1 MITLYQFPAAFG
13 VPNISPY
20 CLKLETF
27 LRLAGLDYQVH
38 SVRDPRKTPKGK
50 LPFIKLDGE
59 VIADSAII
67 QRRLGE
73 RFPLTLDAHL
83 DAAGRARALAIARL
97 CDEHLAMLLLYFRW
111 LDEEG
116 WRQIRVSFF
125 GNLPVPLRLL
135 LPPLVRRRMRLAL
148 WAQGLGR
155 HSLEE
160 LLIFARED
168 LQALADL
175 LGEAPFF
182 GGERPCSAD
191 AAAYGILANLLLCL
205 LDTPL
210 NRLAREF
217 PPLLA
222 YCERLRARVWA

>member
-27 LRLAGLDYQVH
+27 LRLSGLEYQVYN
-38 SVRDPRKTPKGK
+38 VRDPRKAPKGK

-59 VIADSAII
+59 VIADSAVI

-73 RFPLTLDAHL
+73 RYTLTLDDHL
-83 DAAGRARALAIARL
+83 DAAGRARALAIIRL
-97 CDEHLAMLLLYFRW
+97 CDEHLAVLLMYFRW

-116 WRQIRVSFF
+116 WRQIRASFF
-125 GNLPVPLRLL
+125 GNLPALLRLL
-135 LPPLVRRRMRLAL
+135 LPPLVRWQMSRAL

-155 HSLEE
+155 HSRED
-160 LLIFARED
+160 LLVFARED

-182 GGERPCSAD
+182 GGEQPCSAD
-191 AAAYGILANLLLCL
+191 AAAYGILANLLLCR

-217 PPLLA
+217 PPLAA
-222 YCERLRARVWA
+222 YCERLRARVWG

>member
-1 MITLYQFPAAFG
+1 MIVLYQFPAAFG
-13 VPNISPY
+13 VPNPSPY

-27 LRLAGLDYQVH
+27 LRLAGLDYQVR
-38 SVRDPRKTPKGK
+38 SVGNPRRAPKGK
-50 LPFIKLDGE
+50 LPYIELDGE
-59 VIADSAII
+59 AIADSAII
-67 QRRLGE
+67 QRRLAE
-73 RFPLTLDAHL
+73 RFPLNLDAHL
-83 DAAGRARALAIARL
+83 DAADRGRALVITRL
-97 CDEHLAMLLLYFRW
+97 CDEHLALLLLYFRW
-111 LDEEG
+111 LDGEG
-116 WRQIRVSFF
+116 WRQVRSSFF
-125 GNLPVPLRLL
+125 GGLPAPLRLL
-135 LPPLVRRRMRLAL
+135 LPPLVQRRMRQAL

-155 HSLEE
+155 HSPDE
-160 LLIFARED
+160 LLSFARED

-175 LGEAPFF
+175 LG
-182 GGERPCSAD
+182 

>member
-1 MITLYQFPAAFG
+1 MIILYQLPAAFG
-13 VPNISPY
+13 VPNPSPY

-27 LRLAGLDYQVH
+27 LRLAGLDYQVR
-38 SVRDPRKTPKGK
+38 SVGNPRLAPKGK
-50 LPFIKLDGE
+50 LPYIELDGE
-59 VIADSAII
+59 AIADSAII
-67 QRRLGE
+67 QRRLAE

-83 DAAGRARALAIARL
+83 DTVGRARALAIARL
-97 CDEHLAMLLLYFRW
+97 CDEHLALLLLYFRW
-111 LDEEG
+111 LDAEG
-116 WRQIRVSFF
+116 WRQIRSGFF
-125 GNLPVPLRLL
+125 GGLPLPLRQVV
-135 LPPLVRRRMRLAL
+135 PPLVRRRMRQAL

-155 HSLEE
+155 HSSDE
-160 LLIFARED
+160 LLTFGRED
-168 LQALADL
+168 LQALTNL
-175 LGEAPFF
+175 LGTAPFF
-182 GGERPCSAD
+182 GGRRPCSAD

>member
-38 SVRDPRKTPKGK
+38 SVRDPRKAPKGK
-50 LPFIKLDGE
+50 LPFVKLDGE

-116 WRQIRVSFF
+116 WRQIRTSFF
-125 GNLPVPLRLL
+125 GNLPAPLRLL
-135 LPPLVRRRMRLAL
+135 LPPLVRRRMRRAL

-155 HSLEE
+155 HRLEE

-191 AAAYGILANLLLCL
+191 AAAYGILANLLLCR